1 MTRYAIRHDTTY
13 KYEQSMT
20 SSQMTAF
27 IVPRSTPT
35 QQVESCTVWSAP
47 VADHRYTRID
57 VFGNLGTYLS
67 FESPHSRLEL
77 VAESV
82 VETEPPV
89 LPSDQEWEAVRTDL
103 AHDTSVDG
111 QLARWCRLDS
121 RFVTTSTEL
130 ADFCRRS
137 FPAGGGVVEGIRDL
151 TNRVFNEFIFDPS
164 ATEVS
169 TPIDEVFQTRRG
181 VCQDFAHLTI
191 GCLRSIGLAA
201 RYVSGYLETEPPP
214 GEVKLIGADA
224 SHAWCSVYL
233 PGFGWLDADPTNNAV
248 PPTRHIT
255 VAWARDYHDIAPV
268 RGVTFGPP
276 SREVLSVSVDV
287 QRVSSDHHRSGSP
300 SQ

>member
-1 MTRYAIRHDTTY
+1 MTHYTVRHDTTY
-13 KYEQSMT
+13 AYEQPMT

-27 IVPRSTPT
+27 IVPRSTAS
-35 QQVESCTVWSAP
+35 QQVKSCTVWSAP
-47 VADHRYTRID
+47 MADHRFTRID
-57 VFGNLGTYLS
+57 VFGNLATYLS
-67 FESPHSRLEL
+67 FETPHARLEI
-77 VAESV
+77 VAEST
-82 VETEPPV
+82 VETAPTHLPADREWDAV
-89 LPSDQEWEAVRTDL
+89 LADL
-103 AHDTSVDG
+103 ANDTTVDG

-121 RFVTTSTEL
+121 RFVATSTSL
-130 ADFCRRS
+130 ADYCRLS
-137 FPAGGGVVEGIRDL
+137 FPVGGGIVEGVQAL
-151 TNRVFNEFIFDPS
+151 TRRIFDEFIFDPN
-164 ATEVS
+164 ATDVS
-169 TPIDEVFQTRRG
+169 TPIDEVFRTRRG

-214 GEVKLIGADA
+214 GEAKLIGADA

-233 PGFGWLDADPTNNAV
+233 PGFGWFDADPTNNAV

-287 QRVSSDHHRSGSP
+287 QRLA
-300 SQ
+300 